1 MVQKKYQK
9 AIREFVE
16 RALKSYGDRIES
28 IVLFGSVARGD
39 AGEDSDTDILVVWD
53 GDKAKGWRLMTK
65 LAFDILLDTEEYISI
80 KVINSGDMNFENP
93 FIRNVMRG
101 IKIA

>member
-28 IVLFGSVARGD
+28 IVLFGSV
-39 AGEDSDTDILVVWD
+39 
-53 GDKAKGWRLMTK
+53 
-65 LAFDILLDTEEYISI
+65 
-80 KVINSGDMNFENP
+80 
-93 FIRNVMRG
+93 
-101 IKIA
+101 